1 MPAFDFPPAPF
12 VGQTFTPPG
21 SDLTYTWTGLTW
33 NSTITSGSGTVTQI
47 NTGVGLIGGPI
58 TTAGTISMEDTAVV
72 PGAYNAAN
80 IVVDQQGRITFAS
93 QGQSSG
99 VIIQDTPPSGAVSG
113 NLWWD
118 SSTDNSGGRLY
129 VYYTD
134 ETSAQWVNTN
144 PSGGTGDVDV
154 QLWKRDGTVLSPFA
168 DGDAITTSGNIQ
180 SGGDALDAAE
190 AGVVL
195 RNSGLINVTRATG
208 SNVFAGLETGN
219 ATPTSLITSD
229 GNITT
234 TGQIQAG
241 DGNAGGFKVE
251 AGNFSDPILS
261 SRLSGTTSFLLKA
274 NGDVSIGGD
283 VAGGN
288 PNLLLGNDGKIT
300 AVNSVLAGD
309 PTLDDDSVSGLNLGS
324 GGTVTSK
331 KQTGSTGEFFRG
343 YTGTAKIANINASG
357 VLNLGTNIENGST
370 TQIQLDGSTGD
381 VKFGSTTTAQT
392 KLGLRQLIITST
404 KSSGPGSELTLQNSG
419 QGTDATNLI
428 TSITKKSGDTGYS
441 AKLEFTQSGNME
453 FGGKSP
459 TSSGA
464 NLPSTTIT
472 FTASGNIDADG
483 TVSVRNTVLNLD
495 SGALDVGDR
504 LKKADDALKALK
516 VSAAAASDFAALKA
530 AVVAALANI

>member
-12 VGQTFTPPG
+12 VGQTFTPTG

-195 RNSGLINVTRATG
+195 RSSGLINVTRASG
-208 SNVFAGLETGN
+208 SNVFAGFETGN

-229 GNITT
+229 GNIT
-234 TGQIQAG
+234 A
-241 DGNAGGFKVE
+241 AKGG
-251 AGNFSDPILS
+251 AI
-261 SRLSGTTSFLLKA
+261 
-274 NGDVSIGGD
+274 
-283 VAGGN
+283 
-288 PNLLLGNDGKIT
+288 
-300 AVNSVLAGD
+300 
-309 PTLDDDSVSGLNLGS
+309 
-324 GGTVTSK
+324 
-331 KQTGSTGEFFRG
+331 
-343 YTGTAKIANINASG
+343 
-357 VLNLGTNIENGST
+357 
-370 TQIQLDGSTGD
+370 
-381 VKFGSTTTAQT
+381 
-392 KLGLRQLIITST
+392 LGLQANT
-404 KSSGPGSELTLQNSG
+404 
-419 QGTDATNLI
+419 
-428 TSITKKSGDTGYS
+428 
-441 AKLEFTQSGNME
+441 
-453 FGGKSP
+453 

-464 NLPSTTIT
+464 
-472 FTASGNIDADG
+472 
-483 TVSVRNTVLNLD
+483 
-495 SGALDVGDR
+495 
-504 LKKADDALKALK
+504 
-516 VSAAAASDFAALKA
+516 
-530 AVVAALANI
+530 